1 MEPKVSFEELIVRFF
16 NKLYELPRNASKRED
31 LIRELSGILEDV
43 MKLDGNG
50 FHSILYLLLINLSE
64 DLQLSGKDIVQFLLK
79 SHKGL
84 VTSFKKV
91 LKAWLDNQK
100 EVIEYLENSG
110 NAEHPLANVFI
121 ISEILGL
128 LDPLDPQSYVI
139 RGNIYLNYLKVLK
152 EYEVK
157 GEYPLRVQVE
167 RAFKNALELY
177 SKAISMDI
185 NCYEGYLGLA
195 RLYSLVG
202 DLNQA
207 LINYENALRCKRTCE
222 VLKEIAN
229 VYNLVGDKDTAD
241 RYMRECKDT

>member
-1 MEPKVSFEELIVRFF
+1 M
-16 NKLYELPRNASKRED
+16 
-31 LIRELSGILEDV
+31 
-43 MKLDGNG
+43 
-50 FHSILYLLLINLSE
+50 
-64 DLQLSGKDIVQFLLK
+64 
-79 SHKGL
+79 
-84 VTSFKKV
+84 
-91 LKAWLDNQK
+91 
-100 EVIEYLENSG
+100 
-110 NAEHPLANVFI
+110 
-121 ISEILGL
+121 
-128 LDPLDPQSYVI
+128 
-139 RGNIYLNYLKVLK
+139 
-152 EYEVK
+152 
-157 GEYPLRVQVE
+157 E